1 MVAEAVVGEGEADLA
16 VEVVVCRAHL
26 EGEVEGG
33 VVPSHLAV
41 GAAAAGPNRLAAVAV
56 SPSPLGEGAA
66 PPGRLAGV
74 RDLLEAGP
82 GLLGAGISLVPPVGD
97 RVLLVATAW
106 HRGRA
111 RDPLAEIPGPAA
123 GGCLRNPQVA
133 AAVWPTVLPVAVAA
147 FHNCP
152 PAAAPAGRVQ
162 ESIGRPSSPPGLEW
176 RIVPASCQHVPV
188 RVTVPALA
196 GEPPSCQH
204 VLVQVTARV
213 QATALRNCPP
223 APVVPEWPSVLVMLA
238 DLELATCRRSVPA
251 RAIWVTSWASPQ
263 EQGLERPSRSFPP
276 WTVGVSVP
284 RSSRREAS
292 GMGVPGSGSVLA
304 LARGRGIC
312 PRVQSGL
319 KTGPTG
325 GTGRRIEET
334 TGRTG

>member
-1 MVAEAVVGEGEADLA
+1 MVEEEEGAAAVEAVV
-16 VEVVVCRAHL
+16 CHAHL
-26 EGEVEGG
+26 EGEGEGG
-33 VVPSHLAV
+33 VGPSLLAAV
-41 GAAAAGPNRLAAVAV
+41 AAAVAPNRLAAVAAAAGPNRLVAGAV
-56 SPSPLGEGAA
+56 SPSPLVAGAA
-66 PPGRLAGV
+66 PHDRPAGV
-74 RDLLEAGP
+74 QDLLVAGP

-133 AAVWPTVLPVAVAA
+133 AAVWPTVLPEVVAA

-162 ESIGRPSSPPGLEW
+162 ELTGRPSSPPGLAW
-176 RIVPASCQHVPV
+176 RIVPASCQHV
-188 RVTVPALA
+188 
-196 GEPPSCQH
+196 
-204 VLVQVTARV
+204 LVQASALV
-213 QATALRNCPP
+213 QATALVRATAPRNCPP
-223 APVVPEWPSVLVMLA
+223 APVAPEWPSVPVMLA
-238 DLELATCRRSVPA
+238 DLELGTCPRSVPA

-263 EQGLERPSRSFPP
+263 EPGVERPSRSFPP
-276 WTVGVSVP
+276 STGGVSVP
-284 RSSRREAS
+284 RNSRQVAS

-304 LARGRGIC
+304 LARGPGSC